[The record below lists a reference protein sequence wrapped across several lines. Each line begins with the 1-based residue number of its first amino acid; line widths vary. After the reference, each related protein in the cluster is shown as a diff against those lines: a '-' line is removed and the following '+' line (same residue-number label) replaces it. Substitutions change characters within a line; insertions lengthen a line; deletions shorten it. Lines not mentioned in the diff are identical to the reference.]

1 MLNAHE
7 ALIYTMVIVSA
18 ADREMTDREMM
29 MIGSIVKQ
37 LPVFS
42 GFSHERLTAVAAECA
57 KMLSGKNKISQILQ
71 KISQAVPSNLYET
84 VYTIACDVAA
94 ADGKVTEEE
103 ARILDLVRNELKI
116 DMLVAAAIERAAR
129 ARYMQLAARH

>member
-37 LPVFS
+37 FPVFS
-42 GFSHERLTAVAAECA
+42 GFSNERLPVVAAECA

-129 ARYMQLAARH
+129 ARYMQLATRH